1 MTEQMRIKHHGSD
14 THRQSGFLTELW
26 ITDTGLLSELWITDT
41 HSGSVDSER
50 THADQTPW
58 IRHTQTKRITD
69 RTVDH

>member
-1 MTEQMRIKHHGSD
+1 LWIKHHGSD
-14 THRQSGFLTELW
+14 THRQSGLLT
-26 ITDTGLLSELWITDT
+26 ELWITDT

-50 THADQTPW
+50 TLVDQTPW